1 MSDTPSPTTRL
12 ERDSLGEVEVP
23 ADALY
28 GVQTVR
34 GIRNFPITGWLPHPL
49 LVEATVT
56 VKKAAAITN
65 QQLGQLDEERA
76 RAIVQAADEI
86 LAGRHREHFRI
97 DPFQAGAGT
106 SHNMNTNEVLAN
118 RANEI
123 LGAPRGSYK
132 PVHPNDHVNMA
143 QSTNDVFPTSMRLAV
158 LMNLETFYP
167 AITAMAEAYAEKG
180 HEFDHIIKSGRTH
193 MQDAVPIRL
202 GQEFTAYSRVLV
214 KMRDKI
220 KRASEAL
227 LELNIG
233 ATAAGTGLNSDPRYQ
248 QHMVAN
254 LRDLTGFPLQP
265 AEHLVEM
272 TQSQYAMA
280 EVSAALRALAL
291 ELIRISH
298 DMRFMS
304 SGPQTGIMEIVLP
317 PVQPG
322 SSIMPGKVNPVMFEM
337 LTMVCNQV
345 VGNDTA
351 VALAV
356 SEGQLELNVMM
367 PQMAFSTMFSV
378 DLLKNAMRVVTEF
391 NVRGITA
398 NEERARY
405 MVEHSMGLATAL
417 NPYIGYASATAVVKE
432 ALKTGKPIRQVVLD
446 QGLLSAEEVDRIL
459 DPRTMTEPGIPGKGA
474 MPVSGG
480 G

>member
-1 MSDTPSPTTRL
+1 MSDTSRPTMRL
-12 ERDSLGEVEVP
+12 EKDSLGELEVP

-28 GVQTVR
+28 GVQTQR
-34 GIRNFPITGWLPHPL
+34 GIHNFPITGWLPHPL
-49 LVEATVT
+49 LVAATVT
-56 VKKAAAITN
+56 VKKAAALTN
-65 QQLGQLDEERA
+65 RQLGQLDDERSQ
-76 RAIVQAADEI
+76 AIVQAADEV
-86 LAGRHREHFRI
+86 LAGQHHDQWRI

-123 LGAPRGSYK
+123 LGRPRGSYQ
-132 PVHPNDHVNMA
+132 PVNPNDHVNMA
-143 QSTNDVFPTSMRLAV
+143 QSTNDVFPTSMRIAT
-158 LMNLETFYP
+158 LMNLELFYP
-167 AITAMAEAYAEKG
+167 AITMMAEAYADKG
-180 HEFDHIIKSGRTH
+180 REFDHIIKSGRTH

-202 GQEFTAYSRVLV
+202 GQEFTAYSRVLF

-220 KRASEAL
+220 KRAAESL

-248 QHMVAN
+248 QTMVAT
-254 LRDLTGFPLQP
+254 LRELTGFPLQP

-280 EVSAALRALAL
+280 EVSAALRGLAL

-345 VGNDTA
+345 IGNDTA

-367 PQMAFSTMFSV
+367 PQMAFSTMMSI
-378 DLLKNAMRVVTEF
+378 DILKNALRVVTEF

-405 MVEHSMGLATAL
+405 MVAHSMGLATAL
-417 NPYIGYASATAVVKE
+417 NPYIGYAAAATVVKE
-432 ALKTGKPIRQVVLD
+432 ALKTGKPIRDVVIE
-446 QGLLSAEEVDRIL
+446 QGLLPAEEVDRIL

-474 MPVSGG
+474 RAVGG

>member
-1 MSDTPSPTTRL
+1 
-12 ERDSLGEVEVP
+12 
-23 ADALY
+23 
-28 GVQTVR
+28 
-34 GIRNFPITGWLPHPL
+34 
-49 LVEATVT
+49 
-56 VKKAAAITN
+56 
-65 QQLGQLDEERA
+65 
-76 RAIVQAADEI
+76 
-86 LAGRHREHFRI
+86 
-97 DPFQAGAGT
+97 
-106 SHNMNTNEVLAN
+106 
-118 RANEI
+118 
-123 LGAPRGSYK
+123 
-132 PVHPNDHVNMA
+132 
-143 QSTNDVFPTSMRLAV
+143 
-158 LMNLETFYP
+158 
-167 AITAMAEAYAEKG
+167 
-180 HEFDHIIKSGRTH
+180 
-193 MQDAVPIRL
+193 
-202 GQEFTAYSRVLV
+202 
-214 KMRDKI
+214 
-220 KRASEAL
+220 
-227 LELNIG
+227 
-233 ATAAGTGLNSDPRYQ
+233 
-248 QHMVAN
+248 
-254 LRDLTGFPLQP
+254 
-265 AEHLVEM
+265 
-272 TQSQYAMA
+272 MA

-322 SSIMPGKVNPVMFEM
+322 SSIMPGQVNPVMFEM

-417 NPYIGYASATAVVKE
+417 NPYIGYANAAAVVKE

-446 QGLLSAEEVDRIL
+446 QGLLPAEEVDRIL

>member
-1 MSDTPSPTTRL
+1 MSDTPSPMTRL

-28 GVQTVR
+28 GAQTVR
-34 GIRNFPITGWLPHPL
+34 GIRNFPITGWLPNPM

-56 VKKAAAITN
+56 VKKAAAMTN
-65 QQLGQLDEERA
+65 RQLGQLDGERA
-76 RAIVQAADEI
+76 DAIIQAADEI
-86 LAGRHREHFRI
+86 LAGQHREHFRI

-123 LGAPRGSYK
+123 LGTARGSYK
-132 PVHPNDHVNMA
+132 PVNPNDHVNMA
-143 QSTNDVFPTSMRLAV
+143 QSTNDVFPTSMRIAA
-158 LMNLETFYP
+158 LMDLETFYP

-180 HEFDHIIKSGRTH
+180 REFDHIIKSGRTH

-202 GQEFTAYSRVLV
+202 GQEFTAYSRVLF

-220 KRASEAL
+220 ERASEAL

-248 QHMVAN
+248 QAMVAN
-254 LRDLTGFPLQP
+254 LRALTGFPLQP

-280 EVSAALRALAL
+280 EVSSALRALAL

-345 VGNDTA
+345 IGNDTA
-351 VALAV
+351 VALGV

-367 PQMAFSTMFSV
+367 PQLAFSTLFSI

-417 NPYIGYASATAVVKE
+417 NPYIGYANAASVVKE
-432 ALKTGKPIRQVVLD
+432 ALKTGKPIRDVVLA
-446 QGLLSAEEVDRIL
+446 QGLLPEEELDRIL

-474 MPVSGG
+474 MPVGG
-480 G
+480 GG

>member
-1 MSDTPSPTTRL
+1 MSDTSTPTTRV

-28 GVQTVR
+28 GAQTVR
-34 GIRNFPITGWLPHPL
+34 AIHNFPITGWAPHPL
-49 LVEATVT
+49 MIEAIVA
-56 VKKAAAITN
+56 VKKAAALTN
-65 QQLGQLDEERA
+65 RQLGQLDDERA
-76 RAIVQAADEI
+76 QAIIAAADEV
-86 LAGRHREHFRI
+86 LSGAHRGDFRV

-123 LGAPRGSYK
+123 LGQPRGAYK

-143 QSTNDVFPTSMRLAV
+143 QSTNDVFPTSMRIAV
-158 LMNLETFYP
+158 LWDLEQLYP
-167 AITAMAEAYAEKG
+167 SLTMMAEAYAAKG
-180 HEFDHIIKSGRTH
+180 REFDHIVKSGRTH

-202 GQEFTAYSRVLV
+202 GQEFTAYSRVLF

-220 KRASEAL
+220 RRAAEAL

-248 QHMVAN
+248 QAMVQN
-254 LRDLTGFPLQP
+254 LAALTRLPLHA

-280 EVSAALRALAL
+280 EISSALRNLAL

-304 SGPQTGIMEIVLP
+304 SGPQTGIMEITLP
-317 PVQPG
+317 AVQPG

-367 PQMAFSTMFSV
+367 PQMAFSTLFSV
-378 DLLKNAMRVVTEF
+378 DLLKNALRVVTEF
-391 NVRGITA
+391 NVEGITA
-398 NEERARY
+398 NEERAHY

-417 NPYIGYASATAVVKE
+417 NPYIGYANAATVVKE
-432 ALKTGKPIRQVVLD
+432 ALKTGKPIRQIVLE
-446 QGLLSAEEVDRIL
+446 QGLLPAEELDRIL
-459 DPRTMTEPGIPGKGA
+459 DPRNMTEPGIPGKDA
-474 MPVSGG
+474 TPAGG

>member
-1 MSDTPSPTTRL
+1 MSDTPDSTTRL

-28 GVQTVR
+28 GAQTVR
-34 GIRNFPITGWLPHPL
+34 GIRNFPITGWAPHPL

-56 VKKAAAITN
+56 VKKAAALTN
-65 QQLGQLDEERA
+65 QQLGQLDAERA
-76 RAIVQAADEI
+76 GAITRAADEI
-86 LAGRHREHFRI
+86 LGGRHREHFRI

-123 LGAPRGSYK
+123 LGQPRGAYK

-143 QSTNDVFPTSMRLAV
+143 QSTNDVFPTSMRIAV

-167 AITAMAEAYAEKG
+167 ALNEMADAYAEKG
-180 HEFDHIIKSGRTH
+180 RQFDHIIKSGRTH

-202 GQEFTAYSRVLV
+202 GQEFTAYSRVLR

-220 KRASEAL
+220 HRASEAL

-248 QHMVAN
+248 QAMVAN
-254 LRDLTGFPLQP
+254 LRELTGFPLQP

-280 EVSAALRALAL
+280 EISAALRALAL

-356 SEGQLELNVMM
+356 AEGQLELNVMM
-367 PQMAFSTMFSV
+367 PQMAFSTMFSI
-378 DLLKNAMRVVTEF
+378 DLLKNAMRVVTEY

-417 NPYIGYASATAVVKE
+417 NPYIGYAAAAGVVKE
-432 ALKTGKPIRQVVLD
+432 ALKTGKPIREVVLA
-446 QGLLSAEEVDRIL
+446 QGLLPAEELDRIL

-474 MPVSGG
+474 QPVSGG

>member
-1 MSDTPSPTTRL
+1 MSDTSRPTTRL
-12 ERDSLGEVEVP
+12 EKDSLGDIEVP

-28 GVQTVR
+28 GAQTQR
-34 GIRNFPITGWLPHPL
+34 GILNFPITGWLPHPL
-49 LVEATVT
+49 LVAATVT
-56 VKKAAAITN
+56 VKKAAALTN
-65 QQLGQLDEERA
+65 RQLGQLDDERTG
-76 RAIVQAADEI
+76 AIVQAADEV
-86 LAGRHREHFRI
+86 LAGQHRDQWRI

-123 LGAPRGSYK
+123 LGQPRGKYQ
-132 PVHPNDHVNMA
+132 PVNPNDHVNMA
-143 QSTNDVFPTSMRLAV
+143 QSTNDVFPTSMRIAV

-167 AITAMAEAYAEKG
+167 ALTAMAEAYADKG
-180 HEFDHIIKSGRTH
+180 REFDHIIKSGRTH

-248 QHMVAN
+248 QAMVTT
-254 LRDLTGFPLQP
+254 LRELTGFPLQP

-280 EVSAALRALAL
+280 EISSALRALAL

-345 VGNDTA
+345 IGNDTA

-367 PQMAFSTMFSV
+367 PQMAFSTMMSI
-378 DLLKNAMRVVTEF
+378 DILKNAMRVVTEF

-405 MVEHSMGLATAL
+405 MVAHSMGLATAL
-417 NPYIGYASATAVVKE
+417 NPYIGYAAAASVVKE
-432 ALKTGKPIRQVVLD
+432 ALKSGKPIRDVVIE
-446 QGLLSAEEVDRIL
+446 QGLLPADEVDRIL

-474 MPVSGG
+474 RAVGG

>member
-1 MSDTPSPTTRL
+1 
-12 ERDSLGEVEVP
+12 
-23 ADALY
+23 
-28 GVQTVR
+28 
-34 GIRNFPITGWLPHPL
+34 
-49 LVEATVT
+49 
-56 VKKAAAITN
+56 
-65 QQLGQLDEERA
+65 
-76 RAIVQAADEI
+76 
-86 LAGRHREHFRI
+86 
-97 DPFQAGAGT
+97 
-106 SHNMNTNEVLAN
+106 
-118 RANEI
+118 
-123 LGAPRGSYK
+123 
-132 PVHPNDHVNMA
+132 
-143 QSTNDVFPTSMRLAV
+143 
-158 LMNLETFYP
+158 
-167 AITAMAEAYAEKG
+167 
-180 HEFDHIIKSGRTH
+180 

-248 QHMVAN
+248 QQMVAN

-417 NPYIGYASATAVVKE
+417 NPYIGYASAAAVVKE

>member
-1 MSDTPSPTTRL
+1 MSDTPRPTTRL
-12 ERDSLGEVEVP
+12 EKDSLGDIEVP

-28 GVQTVR
+28 GAQTQR
-34 GIRNFPITGWLPHPL
+34 GILNFPITGWLPHPL
-49 LVEATVT
+49 LVAATVT
-56 VKKAAAITN
+56 VKKAAALTN
-65 QQLGQLDEERA
+65 QQLGQLDDERTQ
-76 RAIVQAADEI
+76 AIVQAADEV
-86 LAGRHREHFRI
+86 LAGQHRDQWRI

-123 LGAPRGSYK
+123 LGQPRGKYQ
-132 PVHPNDHVNMA
+132 PVNPNDHVNMA
-143 QSTNDVFPTSMRLAV
+143 QSTNDVFPTSMRIAV

-167 AITAMAEAYAEKG
+167 ALTAMAEAYADKG
-180 HEFDHIIKSGRTH
+180 REFDHIIKSGRTH

-248 QHMVAN
+248 QAMVAT

-280 EVSAALRALAL
+280 EISSALRALAL

-304 SGPQTGIMEIVLP
+304 SGPQTGIMEIALP
-317 PVQPG
+317 AVQPG

-345 VGNDTA
+345 IGNDTA

-367 PQMAFSTMFSV
+367 PQMAFSTMMSI
-378 DLLKNAMRVVTEF
+378 DILKNAMRVVTEF

-405 MVEHSMGLATAL
+405 MVAHSMGLATAL
-417 NPYIGYASATAVVKE
+417 NPYIGYAAAASVVKE
-432 ALKTGKPIRQVVLD
+432 ALKSGKPIRDVVIE
-446 QGLLSAEEVDRIL
+446 QGLLPADEVDRIL
-459 DPRTMTEPGIPGKGA
+459 DPRTMTEPGIPGQGA
-474 MPVSGG
+474 RAVGG

>member
-1 MSDTPSPTTRL
+1 MSDNGKPAMRT
-12 ERDSLGEVEVP
+12 ERDSLGDIEVP

-28 GVQTVR
+28 GVQTQR
-34 GIRNFPITGWLPHPL
+34 GNNNFPITGWRPHPM
-49 LVEATVT
+49 LVAATVM

-65 QQLGQLDEERA
+65 GKLGQLDAERVN
-76 RAIVQAADEI
+76 AIVQAADEV
-86 LAGRHREHFRI
+86 LGGQHLDHWRI

-123 LGAPRGSYK
+123 LGQPRGSYK
-132 PVHPNDHVNMA
+132 PINPNDHVNMA

-158 LMNLETFYP
+158 LMDLETFYP
-167 AITAMAEAYAEKG
+167 ALEGMAEAYAEKG
-180 HEFDHIIKSGRTH
+180 REFDHIIKSGRTH

-202 GQEFTAYSRVLV
+202 GQEFTAYSRVLF
-214 KMRDKI
+214 KMRDRI
-220 KRASEAL
+220 KRAAESL

-248 QHMVAN
+248 QTMVAT
-254 LRDLTGFPLQP
+254 LRELTGFPFQP

-280 EVSAALRALAL
+280 DVSAALRGLAL

-351 VALAV
+351 VALGV

-367 PQMAFSTMFSV
+367 PQLAFSTMFSV
-378 DLLKNAMRVVTEF
+378 DILKNAMRVVTEY

-417 NPYIGYASATAVVKE
+417 NPYIGYAAAATVVKE
-432 ALKTGKPIRQVVLD
+432 ALKSGKPIRQIVIE
-446 QGLLSAEEVDRIL
+446 QGLLPADEVDRIL

-474 MPVSGG
+474 MPVGG
-480 G
+480 GG